1 MSDFCITPYSNQFKK
16 EWDRFVDDS
25 KNGTFLLKRD
35 YLEYHSSR
43 FTDNS
48 LIITRNGSIYA
59 LLPASRRENIVSS
72 HAGLTYGG
80 LILGKKA
87 TTSDVLHL
95 LQSVTGFLAGQ
106 GAESLVYKPVPHI
119 YHRLPSEEDLYAL
132 FRLNATLSVRNV
144 SSVIFSEDRLKFR
157 DIRKS
162 GIRKA
167 IRQNITIS
175 ESTDFKTFWQ
185 ILTSNLHDR
194 YNAAPVHSVE
204 EIEHLATLF
213 PDNIRL
219 FGAFDGERMIAGA
232 VIYVTTHVAH
242 CQYISASPDGKGYGA
257 LDLLFDRLINSEF
270 LAKRYFDFGTSNEEK
285 GRVLN
290 ESLIYQKEGFGARA
304 ICYDTYTV
312 PCKIS

>member
-1 MSDFCITPYSNQFKK
+1 M
-16 EWDRFVDDS
+16 
-25 KNGTFLLKRD
+25 
-35 YLEYHSSR
+35 
-43 FTDNS
+43 
-48 LIITRNGSIYA
+48 
-59 LLPASRRENIVSS
+59 
-72 HAGLTYGG
+72 
-80 LILGKKA
+80 
-87 TTSDVLHL
+87 LHL

-242 CQYISASPDGKGYGA
+242 CQYISASPDGKGCGA

-270 LAKRYFDFGTSNEEK
+270 PSRDISTSAHPTRRGT
-285 GRVLN
+285 
-290 ESLIYQKEGFGARA
+290 GAQRIPDISERGIRSTRHLLRHLHSA
-304 ICYDTYTV
+304 VQNIMTIQITVSCDTTHF
-312 PCKIS
+312 